1 MSHRV
6 ERFAS
11 TLQQCLAD
19 ILFNDLDNPEL
30 KLVSISRVDV
40 SPDLKNA
47 NVFVSDAL
55 GMVENPVGKLNRAK
69 GFIKKR
75 LAKKMVLKYVPE
87 LLFVELEYNGSVT
100 AESNNDEQ

>member
-19 ILFNDLDNPEL
+19 ILLNDIDHPNL
-30 KLVSISRVDV
+30 KLISISRVDV
-40 SPDLKNA
+40 SPDLKKA
-47 NVFVSDAL
+47 NVFIADPL
-55 GMVENPVGKLNRAK
+55 GMVENPVEKLNRAK

-75 LAKKMVLKYVPE
+75 LARRMVLKYVPE
-87 LLFVELEYNGSVT
+87 LIFVEFEYNDSVKP
-100 AESNNDEQ
+100 ESTDDER